1 MHTDDM
7 SRMRNGQSSH
17 NVDDAGAAALLQ
29 FDEIVL
35 ESNEIDLGDLQASNG
50 FTERRFPQAI
60 YLGIMTE
67 GKRNGRGVMKY
78 ANGR

>member
-1 MHTDDM
+1 MEPAHQNQA
-7 SRMRNGQSSH
+7 SLAQ
-17 NVDDAGAAALLQ
+17 AANNLK

-35 ESNEIDLGDLQASNG
+35 ESNEIDLEDLQQSEG

-60 YLGIMTE
+60 YLGIMAE
-67 GKRNGRGVMKY
+67 GKRHGRGVMKY